1 MVKYKLFELSVT
13 IEGDSVVQEGNAENL
28 TTKYFGEYLEAL
40 EYLKKQCSDFVKE
53 GKERVMK

>member
-1 MVKYKLFELSVT
+1 MKDRIFELSVST
-13 IEGDSVVQEGNAENL
+13 EGDSVVQEGNIENL

-53 GKERVMK
+53 GSSGNIKI